1 MMTSL
6 CKEYYQFV
14 LAQGLVG
21 GVGIGMSI
29 APALAATGQYFQ
41 KKRAASMGIAVAG
54 SSLGGVIF
62 PIMLD
67 NMLPNPRLGF
77 GWTIRICGFIMLA
90 IMGLACSAIR
100 ARLPPRKEKLFLPAA
115 FKEVPYV
122 SLIAASFMM
131 LLGIFI
137 PPFYLPSFAVS
148 HGMSQRLAPYLISIY
163 NGSSL
168 FGRVIPGILADKFGR
183 FNIYIAAAIS
193 SAILGFCWQRVT
205 FNAAVIVFAAI
216 YGFCSGAIVSMLSVC
231 LTLVPKDPKNIGTY
245 LGMGLAAAS
254 IAALIG
260 PPISGAILAHSSF
273 DRVSDFSGSV
283 SLVGS
288 IGLIGAKWTTGK
300 GLISKF

>member
-6 CKEYYQFV
+6 CREYYQFV

-21 GVGIGMSI
+21 GIGIGMSI

-67 NMLPNPRLGF
+67 NMLPRLGF

-90 IMGLACSAIR
+90 IIGLACSVIR

-115 FKEVPYV
+115 FKEVPYIA
-122 SLIAASFMM
+122 LITASFMM
-131 LLGIFI
+131 LLGIFV

-148 HGMSQRLAPYLISIY
+148 YGMSQRLAPYLISIY
-163 NGSSL
+163 NGASL

-183 FNIYIAAAIS
+183 FNIYFAAAIS

-205 FNAAVIVFAAI
+205 SNAAVIVFAAI

-273 DRVSDFSGSV
+273 ARVSDFSGSV

-288 IGLIGAKWTTGK
+288 IGLVWAKWTTGK
-300 GLISKF
+300 GLISRF